1 MSTRLFYLKVR
12 ADPVTHSF
20 PYSVKR
26 QHRCNCSHS
35 NGNHGWIDQLSAEK
49 WISFGTTHIMK
60 MLNEE
65 FRRRT
70 QVTKIALGQ
79 TACDGISAYR
89 SSKPE

>member
-1 MSTRLFYLKVR
+1 MQLQ
-12 ADPVTHSF
+12 SF
-20 PYSVKR
+20 KR
-26 QHRCNCSHS
+26 QTWMDRSTFR
-35 NGNHGWIDQLSAEK
+35 EK

-79 TACDGISAYR
+79 TACDGIWAYR
-89 SSKPE
+89 SLKPE